1 MLLSWSCYTI
11 CKLQN
16 AMAVCYKCLWCW
28 MQWFFC
34 FMHSLLYKVD
44 LLWESLK
51 HQFWF
56 ILRLITALKS
66 LDWIQTHCGNDFSDA
81 ESRKTHKLTFILQ
94 NTAPDGKDIQCISV
108 NSTLI
113 APCELQ
119 SMVMK
124 CVCSCW
130 DNDSHLVVNQL
141 LSMLYLFNWVKSK
154 IAVFFINYSLF
165 WIGKL
170 T

>member
-56 ILRLITALKS
+56 ILHLITALKS

-94 NTAPDGKDIQCISV
+94 NTAPDGKDIQCTYQCEFYT
-108 NSTLI
+108 NSSLWTPKHGNEMCVFLLRLWLS
-113 APCELQ
+113 PC
-119 SMVMK
+119 
-124 CVCSCW
+124 C
-130 DNDSHLVVNQL
+130 
-141 LSMLYLFNWVKSK
+141 
-154 IAVFFINYSLF
+154 
-165 WIGKL
+165 
-170 T
+170 